1 MSNDI
6 VFEPVHRQLNA
17 LTRGDY
23 SVRELTAAYLDR
35 IDRFDSQLNAF
46 VTVFRDE
53 ALQAA
58 ESADQQRMAGSAL
71 GTLHGIPFG
80 LKDIIEV
87 EGQPAGWGCHALGE
101 RVSPLSATVAERLT
115 ASGAYECRV

>member
-58 ESADQQRMAGSAL
+58 ESADQQRMAGNVL
-71 GTLHGIPFG
+71 RTMHGIPLG
-80 LKDIIEV
+80 LSLIHI
-87 EGQPAGWGCHALGE
+87 
-101 RVSPLSATVAERLT
+101 
-115 ASGAYECRV
+115 